1 MHDRFRRTALCALVI
16 CAFPLAAAAVD
27 LRPELQPV
35 GKVEHLG
42 WTPGGN
48 LWFGTEAGQVYVSR
62 DGGHGWSEVAVSPR
76 RARNEQDHRA
86 LVDGDQISR
95 VSFFDDRR
103 GLALGYA
110 HGRKESAYRT
120 TDGGATWK
128 ALQLPKSLLV
138 DDAQLTSKGRAWLVG
153 FSGEVLTTKDYGAT
167 WRFLATPSHEDTS
180 LNSVRFT
187 SPATGVVA
195 ADSLYLTRDGG
206 ISWRHLPDPHAQGL
220 APDCDSTMVWKV
232 RPWAGWLLAHQC
244 ERWFASPFP
253 GTGSAEGSAAET
265 LRWRPFLVAG
275 RQLLEVEPV
284 GERLLAVTE
293 DREIVFL
300 DRALELAARPGFTL
314 ASPPIDIAVRENRIA
329 ILDRDEQVTLG
340 ENGSFARFA
349 MLREGETG
357 RPDVFAFD
365 RGADGTLWGVSPF
378 FLYRSRD
385 SGRTWERQAELPQ
398 PVHGVALRTSGEV
411 LLWNKHGYAASYDP
425 RTGAFSP
432 VPGLEKLDVVGLF
445 RRGGL
450 WLVYGGLQ
458 QETAGRVEVIR
469 AFSPGQFEG
478 SAAEG
483 FVAVSTDGGGRW
495 QVIDHWEKSGPQA
508 LFLADDN
515 TLTLLSWL
523 GSVRRGKL
531 TVDEQGRASASLST
545 VFKAD
550 GTYSTPYVQTALWL
564 DFLAGDEGWVRG
576 WVDHVGNFLFRSVDG
591 GRSWLP
597 GEPRKRSFS
606 YLNRLGS
613 GIWLAQELP
622 PRGADDQNLV
632 RWDGKDFVPE
642 KHFDA
647 RIRDAWTDS
656 TGGLLVSLANDQL
669 WWLDAAGVSW
679 ARLR

>member
-1 MHDRFRRTALCALVI
+1 MTIRTYKPLW
-16 CAFPLAAAAVD
+16 CAFALLALAHADVAVD
-27 LRPELQPV
+27 LRPELQPI

-42 WTPGGN
+42 WAQGGN

-62 DGGHGWSEVAVSPR
+62 DGGHGWNEVAVSPR
-76 RARNEQDHRA
+76 RARNQQDSVA
-86 LVDGDQISR
+86 LVDGDQLSR
-95 VSFFDDRR
+95 VLFFDDRR

-120 TDGGATWK
+120 ADGGATWK
-128 ALQLPKSLLV
+128 ALKFPTSLLV
-138 DDAQLTSKGRAWLVG
+138 DDAQLTPEGRGWLVG
-153 FSGEVLTTKDYGAT
+153 FSGEVLTTKDFGAT
-167 WRFLATPSHEDTS
+167 WRSLATPSHEDTS

-206 ISWRHLPDPHAQGL
+206 VSWQHLPDPHAQGL
-220 APDCDSTMVWKV
+220 AAECNGTMIWKA

-253 GTGSAEGSAAET
+253 ETGGAEGSAAET
-265 LRWRPFLVAG
+265 LRWRPLLVSG

-293 DREIVFL
+293 DREVVFL
-300 DRALELAARPGFTL
+300 DRALELASRSGFTL
-314 ASPPIDIAVRENRIA
+314 PSPPVDIAVRENRIA
-329 ILDRDEQVTLG
+329 ILDRDEHVTVLA
-340 ENGSFARFA
+340 NGSFARFA
-349 MLREGETG
+349 MLREGATG

-398 PVHGVALRTSGEV
+398 PVHDVALRTSGEV

-425 RTGAFSP
+425 RTGVFSP
-432 VPGLEKLDVVGLF
+432 VSGLEKLDVVGLF
-445 RRGGL
+445 RRGDL

-469 AFSPGQFEG
+469 VFKADQFEG

-483 FVAVSTDGGGRW
+483 FVAASTDGGGRW
-495 QVIDHWEKSGPQA
+495 QVIDRWEKSGPQA

-531 TVDEQGRASASLST
+531 TFDEQGRASASLST
-545 VFKAD
+545 VFKAE
-550 GTYSTPYVQTALWL
+550 GTFSSPYVQTALWL

-576 WVDHVGNFLFRSVDG
+576 WVDHVGNFLYRSVDG

-597 GEPRKRSFS
+597 GEPQRRSFS
-606 YLNRLGS
+606 YL
-613 GIWLAQELP
+613 
-622 PRGADDQNLV
+622 
-632 RWDGKDFVPE
+632 
-642 KHFDA
+642 
-647 RIRDAWTDS
+647 
-656 TGGLLVSLANDQL
+656 
-669 WWLDAAGVSW
+669 
-679 ARLR
+679 